1 LGGAF
6 FCNAKHPFYKL
17 NRFDLDLYGQAQVRD
32 RWTVA
37 AARHMIENVRARS
50 SIGYNGM
57 EPDFVAKL
65 SEGQRACLRRVF
77 MHMSSKDIAR
87 ELEISPHTVDQR
99 LRVAMQTLGVANR
112 FEAARMLAQY
122 ERPELYQPPLYQ
134 APYVAPI
141 SPTPTVSPTG
151 HHGDRQYGQAYGGTL
166 REEQVAFRTTAWPAP
181 QSFRLPLPP
190 AGGGRNDLGYLPR
203 LGWIAAI
210 AVGTALSFGMLLTGL
225 DALSRLL

>member
-1 LGGAF
+1 MFWL
-6 FCNAKHPFYKL
+6 
-17 NRFDLDLYGQAQVRD
+17 
-32 RWTVA
+32 
-37 AARHMIENVRARS
+37 
-50 SIGYNGM
+50 SIGADGM
-57 EPDFVAKL
+57 EPEFIAKL
-65 SEGQRACLRRVF
+65 SEGQRACLRRVL

-87 ELEISPHTVDQR
+87 ELDISPHTVDQR
-99 LRVAMQTLGVANR
+99 LRVAIQTLAVANR
-112 FEAARMLAQY
+112 FEAARILAQF

-141 SPTPTVSPTG
+141 RQMPPVGFTSQ
-151 HHGDRQYGQAYGGTL
+151 HGDRQYGQAYGGAL
-166 REEQVAFRTTAWPAP
+166 REEQVAFRTTAWPTH
-181 QSFRLPLPP
+181 QSFPLPLPP

>member
-1 LGGAF
+1 
-6 FCNAKHPFYKL
+6 
-17 NRFDLDLYGQAQVRD
+17 
-32 RWTVA
+32 
-37 AARHMIENVRARS
+37 
-50 SIGYNGM
+50 M
-57 EPDFVAKL
+57 EPDYVAKL
-65 SEGQRACLRRVF
+65 SEGQRACLRRVL

-87 ELEISPHTVDQR
+87 ELDISPHTVDQR

-112 FEAARMLAQY
+112 FEAARILAQF

-141 SPTPTVSPTG
+141 PPMPKVGPTG
-151 HHGDRQYGQAYGGTL
+151 FHGERQYGQGYGSAL

-181 QSFRLPLPP
+181 QSFRLPIPP
-190 AGGGRNDLGYLPR
+190 AGGGRNDLGILPR